1 MNLNTK
7 VRIISDTITFYPI
20 EKEGEESH
28 NRNDDMSLRATLVYL
43 HEQLDEDFQFY
54 IADDLFVVLQQWRGM
69 LFYIQTN
76 DPCFQE
82 VMRLQLQTIREVL
95 IFLFGP
101 KFESVM
107 KRSISMD
114 KRKIFSQ
121 YVESY
126 LSLCQED
133 YCYLLNS
140 TRVDSESKELS
151 NHFIQSISSII
162 SSFDIN
168 MLNVTLFDG
177 NKIIARYD
185 SHTAAKI
192 DPETLLNL
200 SIFEKVEYSD
210 VNNESLNMMIGNEF
224 SNSQNFDPKF
234 VESPTNTT
242 LKHKNAFLRIQRSPV
257 SCLLSSSRLGERS
270 PYIILV
276 ATQNPKITDELRQ
289 LILKFITKITD
300 LMSQIENPYPDE
312 KPIQVIEELIHYILI
327 DRTHSNVWELP
338 LDLSTG
344 FLLDYLTQLKS
355 QTDKNNEDTK
365 DSEQQNEK
373 NPEND
378 DDNNNDNNIKN
389 DDDELENEAYKMMQK
404 LTMQMAAYG
413 MTAMMKGY
421 TTMMR
426 GEQDFQFCY
435 ELRFE
440 DEKGE
445 KLRPTHVFSP
455 PPFNDDNGVNYE
467 LITSS
472 IFPNTDGV
480 TCLEL
485 LSIYRGGALAKSVMA
500 ANDALFEF
508 YKARNK

>member
-20 EKEGEESH
+20 EKEGEEFH

-43 HEQLDEDFQFY
+43 HEQLDEDFQFFT
-54 IADDLFVVLQQWRGM
+54 ADDLFVVLQQWRGM

-76 DPCFQE
+76 DPTFQE
-82 VMRLQLQTIREVL
+82 VMRLQLQTIREIL
-95 IFLFGP
+95 IFLFGA

-140 TRVDSESKELS
+140 NRVDSELKDLS
-151 NHFIQSISSII
+151 NHFIQSVSSII
-162 SSFDIN
+162 SNYDIN
-168 MLNVTLFDG
+168 MLNITLFDG
-177 NKIIARYD
+177 NKIVARYD
-185 SHTAAKI
+185 STTTAKI

-210 VNNESLNMMIGNEF
+210 VNNESLNSDMMIENEI

-234 VESPTNTT
+234 VESTNNTT

-270 PYIILV
+270 PYIILL
-276 ATQNPKITDELRQ
+276 ATQNSKITEELRQ
-289 LILKFITKITD
+289 LILTFLTKITS
-300 LMSQIENPYPDE
+300 MMNQFKPPIPEE
-312 KPIQVIEELIHYILI
+312 KPIQVMEELIHYILI
-327 DRTHSNVWELP
+327 DRTHSSVWELP

-355 QTDKNNEDTK
+355 QNEKENENTENSQSEEN
-365 DSEQQNEK
+365 DSE
-373 NPEND
+373 
-378 DDNNNDNNIKN
+378 
-389 DDDELENEAYKMMQK
+389 DELEAEAFKMMQK
-404 LTMQMAAYG
+404 LTMKMAAYG

-445 KLRPTHVFSP
+445 TLRPNHVFSP

-485 LSIYRGGALAKSVMA
+485 LSIYRGGALAKSVLA